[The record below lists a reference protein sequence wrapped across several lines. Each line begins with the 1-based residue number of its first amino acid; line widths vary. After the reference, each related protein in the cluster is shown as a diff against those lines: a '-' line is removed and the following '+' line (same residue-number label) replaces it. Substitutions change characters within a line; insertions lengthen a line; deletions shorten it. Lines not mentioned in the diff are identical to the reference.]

1 MRRSPGVL
9 RGDKPAQ
16 KGQRPRPRT
25 VPPAILPVVS
35 DQKPGGEE
43 GAHRLAR
50 LPPGRHGLPREF
62 VTQNQR
68 DRITAGII
76 AQVAEHGYH
85 QTTISQIAAAAG
97 VSRRTFYTYFGSKE
111 ECFFDTYDLIA
122 EHLRETA
129 RAASNGGSGW
139 AERLRARVGAVLE
152 VFAANP
158 DLARF
163 VLIAP
168 ARAGEQIA
176 ERYRRAMDEVIAEL
190 LGDLPPELAER
201 HPSRAAEHALV
212 GGGAA
217 LIVGMVEA
225 GEGDRLPELLPD
237 LLELGL
243 TPFFGRAEAVRL
255 ARS

>member
-1 MRRSPGVL
+1 MPPL
-9 RGDKPAQ
+9 WHLA
-16 KGQRPRPRT
+16 
-25 VPPAILPVVS
+25 PAILPDVS
-35 DQKPGGEE
+35 DEKPGREE
-43 GAHRLAR
+43 GAHQLAR

-62 VTQNQR
+62 VTKNQR

-76 AQVAEHGYH
+76 AQIAAHGYH
-85 QTTISQIAAAAG
+85 QTTISKIAAAAG

-122 EHLRETA
+122 QHLRETA
-129 RAASNGGSGW
+129 RAA
-139 AERLRARVGAVLE
+139 AESDWSWPDRLRARVSAVLE
-152 VFAANP
+152 AFAANP

-168 ARAGEQIA
+168 PRAGEQIA

-190 LGDLPPELAER
+190 LVDVPTDLAE
-201 HPSRAAEHALV
+201 HQPSRAAEHALV

-217 LIVGMVEA
+217 LIVSMVEA
-225 GEGDRLPELLPD
+225 GEGGRLPELLPD